1 MKRILT
7 LIAIA
12 IMLLSLSACQLIAHD
27 YKDDV
32 LEYALIATDSSDL
45 TILDQYPNLQYVD
58 LRGSTCYEAILDYSA
73 SHPDIKVRFSIELG
87 QLLFNQDV
95 SEVTI
100 SGSDAT
106 FEELKDNLKFFR
118 FLKSVHIDQINIS
131 KAQLEEL
138 QAAYPQISFTYTVQ
152 IGGQAFDASVT
163 EVNLSQCTS
172 ADIELA
178 LTALEFLPNLN
189 SVDLMSTSGENKLT
203 SSDAYKLMQAYP
215 NLSFHYQYR
224 LFGQTVSTETEKLV
238 YKDVSIGN
246 SGLDQIREALGIMRN
261 CSYISIDN
269 CRIDD
274 EAMDKF
280 RIEFPEKTIVWRV
293 FVDKYSIM
301 TDEEVVL
308 MQDSVNDSEAEPL
321 KYCTNV
327 KYLDMTGCKVR
338 NFSFLSSM
346 PNLECVVLQQTRI
359 SDLSVLQ
366 NCKNLTWLDL
376 AGCTSL
382 KDVSPLSDVSSL
394 KYLNLSATKVKDLS
408 PLKQVPLERFKCAKC
423 SFSEAELRNFE
434 SRHPKCV
441 TTDTGNISGKGW
453 RFNDA
458 SQREPFAY
466 YAEMVK
472 IFGYEK

>member
-7 LIAIA
+7 LIAVAA
-12 IMLLSLSACQLIAHD
+12 ILLSMSACQLIAHD

-32 LEYALIATDSSDL
+32 LEYALIAADGSEL
-45 TILDQYPNLQYVD
+45 AVLDQYPNLEYVD

-73 SHPDIKVRFSIELG
+73 SHPDVKVRFSIQLG
-87 QLLFNQDV
+87 QLYFNQDV
-95 SEVTI
+95 AEITI
-100 SGSDAT
+100 TGNDAT
-106 FEELKDNLKFFR
+106 FEELMNHLKFFR
-118 FLKSVHIDQINIS
+118 FLKTVHIDQINIS

-138 QAAYPQISFTYTVQ
+138 KAAYPQVDFTYTVQ
-152 IGGQAFDASVT
+152 IGGQSFDASVT
-163 EVNLSQCTS
+163 EVNLSQCNS

-178 LTALEFLPNLN
+178 VTALEFLPNLT
-189 SVDLMSTSGENKLT
+189 SVDLMSASGENKLT
-203 SSDAYKLMQAYP
+203 SAEAFKLMQAYP

-224 LFGQTVSTETEKLV
+224 LFGQTISTETEKLV

-246 SGLDQIREALGIMRN
+246 SGLEQIREALGIMRN

-274 EAMDKF
+274 EAMGKF
-280 RIEFPEKTIVWRV
+280 RSEFPDKTIVWRV
-293 FVDKYSIM
+293 FVDKYSVM
-301 TDEEVVL
+301 TDDEVIL
-308 MQDSVNDSEAEPL
+308 MRDSVNDKEAEAL

-338 NFSFLSSM
+338 NFGFLSGM
-346 PNLECVVLQQTRI
+346 TDLECVVLQQTRI

-382 KDVSPLSDVSSL
+382 RDVSPLSDVASL

-434 SRHPKCV
+434 SRHPKCL

-458 SQREPFAY
+458 SQREPFEY